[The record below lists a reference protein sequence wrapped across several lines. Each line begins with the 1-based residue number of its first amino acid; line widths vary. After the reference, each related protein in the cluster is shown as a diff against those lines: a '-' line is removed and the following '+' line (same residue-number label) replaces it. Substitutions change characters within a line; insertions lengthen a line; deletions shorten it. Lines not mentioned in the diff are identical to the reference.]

1 MCMTF
6 TIIHLYVCNI
16 ILPLNFQGKK
26 AGNKN
31 RLMEIK
37 MDGVESVTVLKY
49 IHQVSKIF
57 NCCIYIVSFM
67 KICIFARKSIEIN
80 VLCLYTIPTQRS
92 LKDLYLIGSTGIR
105 WIGTLYRR
113 SLIV

>member
-49 IHQVSKIF
+49 INQESKIF
-57 NCCIYIVSFM
+57 TCCIYIVSFM
-67 KICIFARKSIEIN
+67 KIFIFTRKSIEIH
-80 VLCLYTIPTQRS
+80 VLCLFTIPTQRS
-92 LKDLYLIGSTGIR
+92 LKGPLFDWFHR
-105 WIGTLYRR
+105 H
-113 SLIV
+113 